1 MSHASSR
8 GLFQKPTKSKKL
20 TFKDPSS
27 GREIQLPSLV
37 ERTPSTVPSA
47 SLPTVVTAQ
56 ALAKPS
62 LKPLTSFGTES
73 TRLAEELKVEV
84 KEVHPKAR
92 DKKGE
97 KTTVKRRPLDV
108 TSKDPL
114 KKSSAKAS
122 KEKSATNGARSLEGV
137 KASQELPK
145 HRSQQKPDVYAH
157 AYVPEAF
164 LAVNATPAIL
174 LTSTPAQA
182 IDFVRYTATFATLLF
197 LPPLSTLQ
205 APAFHGA
212 APVGSLDDLG
222 IESYEQHLS
231 DCLVLDLEAQVPE
244 IRTYDM
250 FGVGLSVIDR
260 GQEMYGLHVPGLREN
275 TPRVAFGDNVMV
287 RQLVMDP
294 ATRLP
299 LAAPASGS
307 TGYQISAVVV
317 GVDRP
322 KEILNLRINGFTPHL
337 LMCNI
342 MFIVQTRWI
351 KSLQRAVNSLAIE
364 LKASQVHGS
373 ATVSQEQV
381 SEDTAS
387 TPEHDFGPIGT
398 PIKSPPIKSRN
409 GYFGLDI
416 SSPKSPTTSRKDYF
430 GAVGTP
436 GKTPRIERQDY
447 FAFMSRNSQGDND
460 SRPTEMDEPES
471 RFRSSFDRKTRD
483 IPVQYTNQ
491 GWLRRALFPEDT
503 DGVMQRSLPQGV
515 FKRSWFD
522 RHLNHEQKKA
532 VDGVLTKYYGSVP
545 FLINGP
551 PGTGKTKTM
560 VETVMQM
567 TFDADNEGAILLCAP
582 SDSAADTLT
591 LRLRKHLDPKVMFRL
606 NDFSRTFAEVP
617 EEILPYCYIEDDIF
631 NIPPLP
637 ELMACKIVI
646 ATCRAT
652 DVLVQA
658 RVTNRDLVKLE
669 NSTTDILNPQLAAKR
684 QAKRISHLH
693 WTALLVDEAAQAT
706 EPEMLIPLSVVAPP
720 ASCSSEPNPI
730 FVMAGDQYQLGP
742 RVYDKSTTLRVS
754 LFERLSNRSMYAS
767 HPLARQSYRR
777 LGPPIQMLRPAFVN
791 LTRNYR
797 SHPAIL
803 AIPSALF
810 YADTLIPEATDTDQL
825 EPWHKWQGRRW
836 PVLFV
841 CNGGIDNCE
850 DIKTVGG
857 GWYNIREARKAIAL
871 AKDLLE
877 SGHIEQ
883 QGEICIMSPFRAQ
896 VNVLRNMARKIQ
908 FWDLNIGPMD
918 AFQGLESRFVIICT
932 TRTRSRFLEE
942 DAIKAAGIVNEPKK
956 FNVAV
961 TRAKQ
966 GLVVL
971 GNPWVLEQDPHWCTF
986 MRFCWRNGLWQTDPD
1001 GRDDRMAEAQEK
1013 AVNEWSPGTQADIGI
1028 AGLEKALLYKE
1039 REPVEG
1045 GSKAVRRFM
1054 SERGE
1059 DEIWTLGRLAEAALR
1074 ESDS

>member
-1 MSHASSR
+1 MSHAPSR
-8 GLFQKPTKSKKL
+8 SLFQKPTKSKKL

-27 GREIQLPSLV
+27 GREIQLPSPV
-37 ERTPSTVPSA
+37 ERTPTTVPLVS
-47 SLPTVVTAQ
+47 SPNVHTGQ
-56 ALAKPS
+56 P
-62 LKPLTSFGTES
+62 
-73 TRLAEELKVEV
+73 LAEELKVDI
-84 KEVHPKAR
+84 KEVHPKVR
-92 DKKGE
+92 DKKGD
-97 KTTVKRRPLDV
+97 KTTVKRRPLEV
-108 TSKDPL
+108 ASKDL
-114 KKSSAKAS
+114 LHKFSSKAS
-122 KEKSATNGARSLEGV
+122 KEKKVANGARSPEGV
-137 KASQELPK
+137 KTSQELSK
-145 HRSQQKPDVYAH
+145 HRPQRKPDVYAH

-174 LTSTPAQA
+174 LTSTPART
-182 IDFVRYTATFATLLF
+182 IDFVRYTATFATSLF
-197 LPPLSTLQ
+197 LPPLSILQ
-205 APAFHGA
+205 APAFHGV

-260 GQEMYGLHVPGLREN
+260 DQEMYGLHVPGLREN

-307 TGYQISAVVV
+307 TGYQISAVIV

-342 MFIVQTRWI
+342 TFIVQTRWI

-364 LKASQVHGS
+364 LKASQVHS
-373 ATVSQEQV
+373 STTISQEQALENPV
-381 SEDTAS
+381 SA
-387 TPEHDFGPIGT
+387 PEYDFGPIGT

-409 GYFGLDI
+409 DYSGVVI
-416 SSPKSPTTSRKDYF
+416 SPLKSPTTSRQDYF
-430 GAVGTP
+430 GAIGTP
-436 GKTPRIERQDY
+436 VKSPRMERQDY
-447 FAFMSRNSQGDND
+447 FAFMSRNSQGSND
-460 SRPTEMDEPES
+460 SRPTGTDELNS
-471 RFRSSFDRKTRD
+471 RFRSPSDMETRD
-483 IPVQYTNQ
+483 TPIQYTNQ
-491 GWLRRALFPEDT
+491 GWVRRALFPEDA
-503 DGVMQRSLPQGV
+503 DGVLQRSLPQAV

-532 VDGVLTKYYGSVP
+532 VDAVLTEHHGNVP

-567 TFDADNEGAILLCAP
+567 TFDVDNDGAILLCAP
-582 SDSAADTLT
+582 SDSAADTLA
-591 LRLRKHLDPKVMFRL
+591 LRLRTHLEPKVMFRL

-617 EEILPYCYIEDDIF
+617 EEILPYCYVQDDIF
-631 NIPPLP
+631 NLPPLP

-646 ATCRAT
+646 ATCRTT
-652 DVLVQA
+652 DILVQA
-658 RVTNRDLVKLE
+658 RVTNRDLVNLA

-684 QAKRISHLH
+684 QARRISRLH

-742 RVYDKSTTLRVS
+742 RIYDKSTTLRVS
-754 LFERLSNRSMYAS
+754 LFERLSNRSLYAS

-810 YADTLIPEATDTDQL
+810 YADTLIPEATGTDQL

-836 PVLFV
+836 PILFA
-841 CNGGIDNCE
+841 CNGGIDDCE
-850 DIKTVGG
+850 DIQTVGG

-896 VNVLRNMARKIQ
+896 VKVLRNMARKAE
-908 FWDLNIGPMD
+908 FWGLNIGPMD

-932 TRTRSRFLEE
+932 TRTRNRFLEE

-966 GLVVL
+966 GLIVL
-971 GNPWVLEQDPHWCTF
+971 GNPWVLEQDHHWCAF
-986 MRFCWRNGLWQTDPD
+986 MRFCWRNGLWLMDPD
-1001 GRDDRMAEAQEK
+1001 GPDDKMAEAQEK
-1013 AVNEWSPGTQADIGI
+1013 AVNDWSPGTHVDIGTS
-1028 AGLEKALLYKE
+1028 GLEKALLYKE
-1039 REPVEG
+1039 REPVDG

-1059 DEIWTLGRLAEAALR
+1059 DEIWTLGRLAEAALG
-1074 ESDS
+1074 ESES